1 MLWLWIKYML
11 ISATVLSKFSF
22 KKPKYFFSCRF
33 YPCIIYKTFPK
44 NKHIK
49 YLLRQQLNS
58 NSLIEIL
65 DKDNLNY
72 CTKFKVGATM
82 RYIDPSSLISHLF
95 FRRRLFTVRN
105 KRPVFWGSAAVTG
118 GPLILGVG
126 DFCLWGWGTGLL
138 PDSVILCGFFHQSK
152 GLLLTMAAIV
162 SGLYWM
168 IIVWKY
174 NVV

>member
-1 MLWLWIKYML
+1 MHHLQN
-11 ISATVLSKFSF
+11 ISQKSTHKVLA
-22 KKPKYFFSCRF
+22 
-33 YPCIIYKTFPK
+33 
-44 NKHIK
+44 
-49 YLLRQQLNS
+49 NS

-118 GPLILGVG
+118 RPLILGVG

-152 GLLLTMAAIV
+152 SLLLTMAAIV

>member
-1 MLWLWIKYML
+1 M
-11 ISATVLSKFSF
+11 
-22 KKPKYFFSCRF
+22 
-33 YPCIIYKTFPK
+33 
-44 NKHIK
+44 
-49 YLLRQQLNS
+49 
-58 NSLIEIL
+58 EIL

-118 GPLILGVG
+118 WPLILGVG